1 MSQAA
6 LFIIAYMTRHTG
18 NGKQPHRGAPHSA
31 SPPVDKKR
39 DSGAEDAARAAAERL
54 LTPPEPSAPAEAA
67 PTAAAE
73 PSLEQRLAD
82 IDRRAKQRATEEKA
96 ALAAHYLTE
105 ARNGFRRAVSRTTDE
120 AVKTAFEEMQ
130 RLERLAGDAGTS
142 TGGRGDGGDRPS
154 SADAGDRPTRE
165 RRSPDSLR
173 ADAQKLF
180 DWIKAHPQSK
190 GSAAT
195 EATGVVVKQPLNAR
209 TFIEKYLP
217 GAKVKTEGQKAG
229 TLYSIH

>member
-1 MSQAA
+1 M
-6 LFIIAYMTRHTG
+6 
-18 NGKQPHRGAPHSA
+18 
-31 SPPVDKKR
+31 
-39 DSGAEDAARAAAERL
+39 ARAAAERL
-54 LTPPEPSAPAEAA
+54 LTPPESSAPAETAPAA
-67 PTAAAE
+67 AAAE

-130 RLERLAGDAGTS
+130 RLERLAGDAGNG
-142 TGGRGDGGDRPS
+142 TGRPDAGDRPS
-154 SADAGDRPTRE
+154 AADAGDRPTRE